1 MTQLRTAKPR
11 GPVALRPAS
20 LLGVVLALLGA
31 GRAHAA
37 PFPPP
42 FSTLPVL
49 ESPGLHPVLQL
60 QHTCSGNLFGLSS
73 GAAAQAAF
81 GDDQL
86 ADCWTTAQAGLR
98 YDDGGAVGRLHG
110 HALLDRTV
118 YQHYRA
124 LDDTGHDVS
133 LGYDLNH
140 APQWNLYLG
149 ASDTSAQQD
158 LTMLQAPLRDRV
170 HQQVLSAGGA
180 HALAGR
186 VDATADAAWIR
197 IRNDA
202 PSQRPYDMNIAQ
214 LRAGPRYTSAA
225 GNTLAFSLGA
235 QQGSYP
241 NASQQVGGTPPV
253 GYRQIDGAAR
263 FAWTDDA
270 FWKLGG
276 SFGYLGYRAEGAGVG
291 NFSGLVAD
299 LGARRSLTAATALQA
314 ALYRK
319 LVPYNTLTTRYQ
331 VLTGGQIGL
340 SWQLSAAVDLRA
352 DYSLGHADYPG
363 TSRRDR
369 IQRAEFVATYQP
381 RPGMQF
387 ALRFAHSERSSN
399 ALNSSYAHHDVGLLL
414 RQAF

>member
-1 MTQLRTAKPR
+1 MPQASVLA
-11 GPVALRPAS
+11 VAM
-20 LLGVVLALLGA
+20 ALLG
-31 GRAHAA
+31 GGHAQA
-37 PFPPP
+37 ATFPP
-42 FSTLPVL
+42 SLQTLAVL
-49 ESPGLHPVLQL
+49 ETPGLHPVVQL
-60 QHTCSGNLFGLSS
+60 QHSCSGNLFGLSS
-73 GAAAQAAF
+73 GAAAQEAF
-81 GDDQL
+81 GDGQL
-86 ADCWTTAQAGLR
+86 SDCWTTAQAGLR
-98 YDDGGAVGRLHG
+98 YDDDGAVGRLHG
-110 HALLDRTV
+110 HALVDRTI

-140 APQWNLYLG
+140 APQWSLYLG
-149 ASDTSAQQD
+149 ASDRSSLQD
-158 LTMLQAPLRDRV
+158 LAMLQAPLRDMVR
-170 HQQVLSAGGA
+170 QQVLSAGGA
-180 HALAGR
+180 HALVGR
-186 VDATADAAWIR
+186 VDATVDGAWIR
-197 IRNDA
+197 IRNGA

-276 SFGYLGYRAEGAGVG
+276 SFGYLRYRADGSGVG

-299 LGARRSLTAATALQA
+299 LGARRVLTAATALQGSV
-314 ALYRK
+314 YRK

-340 SWQLSAAVDLRA
+340 SWQVSAAVQLQA

-381 RPGMQF
+381 RPGTQF